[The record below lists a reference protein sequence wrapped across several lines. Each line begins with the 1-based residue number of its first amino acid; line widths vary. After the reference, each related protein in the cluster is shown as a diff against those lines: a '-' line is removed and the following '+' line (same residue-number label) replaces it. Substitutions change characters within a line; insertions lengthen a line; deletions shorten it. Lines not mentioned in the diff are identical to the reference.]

1 MTKRDQLRNAVLTGA
16 IALVST
22 AFAQTEPVLSG
33 TFVQF
38 NYQLATLG
46 ADGWRAELADMRA
59 VGFDTLIVQYSRYGE
74 VSYFP
79 TATTVPGAPPPASTL
94 PPNEAIATLA
104 WQADAPAQA
113 THLRIVVA
121 PNSKEWT
128 MIPEVRVLDQGRNVV
143 AGRGYALTPAPSGTY
158 LDPNAAT
165 GGKLTDGSAN
175 FAWQDM
181 VGWQLPGGEIAV
193 DFDLGEPT
201 AFDRVEVQF
210 MRSDVSAVELPAS
223 IAISVSGD
231 GSHYLSLGRPAGWN
245 DATTTGADMRSWD
258 PIGELLTAAE
268 DAGFQVWLGLALD
281 PAYWEGKFD
290 PTASAAGNT
299 ALMLQLEELYGAS
312 PALVGYYLPEEID
325 DRSFVTPTA
334 HEAMTTYLAAMADA
348 AHTQVG
354 RPVMV
359 APYFGMR
366 PDGAAYAAWWDA
378 TLAKAELDVIAMQD
392 GVGTRRTTAEE
403 GVPVYRALKAVTD
416 ARGVALWSDLEVFEQ
431 THGWP
436 VDDLAWQATSAK
448 IATVR
453 NQLELEAPFVAK
465 FVAFAFPDH
474 MSPRAGG
481 AAARLYQDY
490 LAYLKEL
497 DP

>member
-1 MTKRDQLRNAVLTGA
+1 MTKRRQLRDAVLAGA
-16 IALVST
+16 IALAST
-22 AFAQTEPVLSG
+22 AFAQTRPVLTG
-33 TFVQF
+33 TFVQL
-38 NYQLATLG
+38 NYQLAMLG
-46 ADGWRAELADMRA
+46 EDGWRAELEHMRS
-59 VGFDTLIVQYSRYGE
+59 VGFDTLIVQYARYGE

-79 TATTVPGAPPPASTL
+79 TIAAIPGAPPPAAAL
-94 PPNEAIATLA
+94 PPNESIATLA
-104 WQADAPAQA
+104 WQADAPAKA
-113 THLRIVVA
+113 THLRILVT

-128 MIPEVRVLDQGRNVV
+128 MIPEVRVLDQGRDVV
-143 AGRGYALTPAPSGTY
+143 AGRGYVLTPGPSGTY
-158 LDPNAAT
+158 LDPDAAT

-175 FAWQDM
+175 FAWSDM
-181 VGWQLPGGEIAV
+181 VGWQSPGGEIVV

-210 MRSDVSAVELPAS
+210 MRSDVSAVELPA
-223 IAISVSGD
+223 AVAVAVSGD
-231 GSHYLSLGRPAGWN
+231 GSRYLNLGQPAGWN
-245 DATTTGADMRSWD
+245 AGTTAGTDMGTWD
-258 PIGELLTAAE
+258 PIGELLAAAE
-268 DAGFQVWLGLALD
+268 GAGFRVWLGLALD

-290 PTASAAGNT
+290 PTASSASNT
-299 ALMLQLEELYGAS
+299 ALMLELERLYGAS

-325 DRSFVTPTA
+325 DRSFVTPAA

-366 PDGAAYAAWWDA
+366 PDGAAYAAWWDT
-378 TLAKAELDVIAMQD
+378 TLAQADLDVIAMQD
-392 GVGTRRTTAEE
+392 GVGTRRTTVAE

-416 ARGVALWSDLEVFEQ
+416 AHGVELWSDLEVFEQ

-448 IATVR
+448 MATVR
-453 NQLELEAPFVAK
+453 SQLELEAPFVAK

-481 AAARLYQDY
+481 AAAQLYQDY

>member
-1 MTKRDQLRNAVLTGA
+1 MALRRQLRSAVLAGA
-16 IALVST
+16 VALAST
-22 AFAQTEPVLSG
+22 ALAQTEPVLTG

-38 NYQLATLG
+38 DNQLAMLG
-46 ADGWRAELADMRA
+46 EDGWRAELTDMHS
-59 VGFDTLIVQYSRYGE
+59 VGLDTLIVQYSRYGE

-79 TATTVPGAPPPASTL
+79 TATTIPGAPPPASTL
-94 PPNEAIATLA
+94 PPNESIATLA
-104 WQADAPAQA
+104 WQADAPAKA
-113 THLRIVVA
+113 TRLRIVVT

-128 MIPEVRVLDQGRNVV
+128 MIPEVSVLYQGRNIV
-143 AGRGYALTPAPSGTY
+143 AGRGYALTPGPSGTY
-158 LDPNAAT
+158 LDPDAAA

-175 FAWQDM
+175 FAWSDM
-181 VGWQLPGGEIAV
+181 VGWQLPGGEIAI

-210 MRSDVSAVELPAS
+210 MRSDVSAVELPSA
-223 IAISVSGD
+223 IAISVSSD
-231 GSHYLSLGRPAGWN
+231 GSHYLSLGKPVGWN
-245 DATTTGADMRSWD
+245 DGPTAGADMLTWD
-258 PIGELLTAAE
+258 PIGDLLAAAE
-268 DAGFQVWLGLALD
+268 ATGFKVWLGLALD

-290 PTASAAGNT
+290 PTASAASNT
-299 ALMLQLEELYGAS
+299 ALLQQLEGLYGAS

-325 DRSFVTPTA
+325 DRSFVTPAA

-348 AHTQVG
+348 AHSQAG

-366 PDGAAYAAWWDA
+366 PNGEAYAAWWNA
-378 TLAKAELDVIAMQD
+378 TLARAKLDVIAMQD
-392 GVGTRRTTAEE
+392 GVGTRRTTVEE
-403 GVPVYRALKAVTD
+403 GVPVYRALKTVTD
-416 ARGVALWSDLEVFEQ
+416 AHGVALWSDLEVFEQ

-453 NQLELEAPFVAK
+453 SQLELEAPYVAK
-465 FVAFAFPDH
+465 FVAFAFPNH

-481 AAARLYQDY
+481 AAAQLYLDY
-490 LAYLKEL
+490 QEYLKEL
-497 DP
+497 GR